1 MLYENDTLRGYW
13 ANDNTKHFLV
23 VLIYDAL
30 VTIRPSLVC
39 EYLAIGS
46 VIYCYC
52 FIQDTHETQ
61 TFPLLT
67 ICEGCIYYLPFLL
80 AIRPKRINLRTL
92 AGGMFYRINS
102 SGCWTVNDWSRLVGE
117 KKGKIYYR
125 AQYRWGFWMW
135 RRWALK
141 LVALVYTKYRPETG
155 LDWDWARLRD
165 KYFAGNEISPHYL
178 YPVSVCC
185 VIIQGRGKNKKRYI
199 CVGRSQQ
206 KSGETSLEPFGRAG
220 TERYCPF
227 LRSFSISL
235 MEFSWSCLV
244 FSFF

>member
-1 MLYENDTLRGYW
+1 MR
-13 ANDNTKHFLV
+13 V
-23 VLIYDAL
+23 
-30 VTIRPSLVC
+30 
-39 EYLAIGS
+39 
-46 VIYCYC
+46 
-52 FIQDTHETQ
+52 
-61 TFPLLT
+61 
-67 ICEGCIYYLPFLL
+67 
-80 AIRPKRINLRTL
+80 
-92 AGGMFYRINS
+92 
-102 SGCWTVNDWSRLVGE
+102 
-117 KKGKIYYR
+117 
-125 AQYRWGFWMW
+125 WMW

-199 CVGRSQQ
+199 CVGRSHQ

-244 FSFF
+244 SYNFFNVPMFFQIFRRSQLVPILITNVPHPSFYEPIVNICIPDS